1 MSFCRLAAGLVRD
14 LSYMA
19 AGYFLGLC
27 SRQVYGPRPAT
38 PPHHQLPVRLRNS
51 RVHLAFR
58 AVRLNHVL
66 LPAGCKAAPDF
77 APAPGRQV
85 RRHSSIC
92 ANFNEICF
100 HFFFQCSDGVIFPI
114 LFPLYAVLMGVSLP
128 CEPNLGWLC
137 KTLVQI
143 LFTAIVIKLSLIPD
157 GSILRH
163 YSLDLKDIG
172 GVTRG
177 RKFDH
182 FIFFANWRSPNTS
195 APIKAPTRTL
205 APTTT
210 TRTR

>member
-114 LFPLYAVLMGVSLP
+114 LFPLYAVLMCVSLP

-182 FIFFANWRSPNTS
+182 FIFLRIGDLQTPVLQSRRQQEHLLRLLLPG
-195 APIKAPTRTL
+195 R
-205 APTTT
+205 
-210 TRTR
+210 